1 VEGYFFHLEVPL
13 RKIKKIL
20 ANDCSRLFAAA
31 AATTLS
37 AASMQHHHISAYS
50 SPSPPPHSPGQIKEK
65 LLQALD
71 RDYHVRELSNVK

>member
-1 VEGYFFHLEVPL
+1 VPL

-20 ANDCSRLFAAA
+20 ANNCSRLFAAA
-31 AATTLS
+31 TLP

-71 RDYHVRELSNVK
+71 RDYHVRDLSNIK